1 MRFYFYE
8 SGRDD
13 RPTQQAVLS
22 SIAGCSAPG
31 IRVLLCL
38 DLGGAG
44 GDERVMPQPRA
55 SGPREPVLLHK
66 LCANCHSVMLLV
78 LIQPEDDGAETFTFK
93 CQGCGRFDVDVVKFD
108 SSAPAGTPRG
118 KS

>member
-22 SIAGCSAPG
+22 SIAGCSARG
-31 IRVLLCL
+31 IRVLPCL
-38 DLGGAG
+38 DLFGVG
-44 GDERVMPQPRA
+44 GDERVMQQPRA

-66 LCANCHSVMLLV
+66 LCANCQSVMLLI

-93 CQGCGRFDVDVVKFD
+93 CRGCGSSDVDVVKFD
-108 SSAPAGTPRG
+108 SSAPPNTQRG